1 MCRAVVVARQASPE
15 ASGEALAAAD
25 GAGRLMAGA
34 ISPAAADRIPISPV
48 PSAGPAARERPRPV
62 HPSAAACSA
71 AEARAAV
78 AADIP
83 VTRRQPPD
91 PDIQLVTVLSTTDA
105 AMVAVAKSVLE
116 GAGIDYV
123 VRGER
128 YMNVMGW
135 GGPGVFNSALGKAE
149 FQVREADAPD
159 ASRLLARLKQSHIA
173 PVPDQDD

>member
-1 MCRAVVVARQASPE
+1 V
-15 ASGEALAAAD
+15 
-25 GAGRLMAGA
+25 
-34 ISPAAADRIPISPV
+34 
-48 PSAGPAARERPRPV
+48 
-62 HPSAAACSA
+62 A
-71 AEARAAV
+71 AE
-78 AADIP
+78 IP

-91 PDIQLVTVLSTTDA
+91 PDIQLVTVLSTSDA
-105 AMVAVAKSVLE
+105 AMVAVAKSVLD

-135 GGPGVFNSALGKAE
+135 GGPGVFNSALGEAE

-173 PVPDQDD
+173 PVPDPDD